1 MSDRAHTR
9 GRETGLPFE
18 MDQRAQAAVL
28 SDLPESVAQE
38 AGEFYENHG
47 GAKRGTLL
55 KRECMA
61 HAWAQVL
68 RPYLIG
74 LRDWYAP
81 SARPSP
87 WLHLESAPEDQWVL
101 LATTGGWVGEALMLR
116 SEETGKQLWQ
126 WSSGKRINE
135 KLAPL
140 KWMPLPEHPESS
152 GRNRA
157 DATPTPDRGVTD
169 PVTLSTDGGAGR

>member
-1 MSDRAHTR
+1 MGERASTK

-28 SDLPESVAQE
+28 ADLPESIAQE

-87 WLHLESAPEDQWVL
+87 WLDLDSAPEDEWVL

-126 WSSGKRINE
+126 WVSGNRLNS
-135 KLAPL
+135 KLTPL
-140 KWMPLPEHPESS
+140 KWAPLPEHPEGS
-152 GRNRA
+152 GQSHA
-157 DATPTPDRGVTD
+157 DAHTPLPGEIA
-169 PVTLSTDGGAGR
+169 P